1 MSRVPDEEAMLL
13 LALQDTALEIST
25 FQVKL
30 DDSEFR
36 YAMIIKK

>member
-1 MSRVPDEEAMLL
+1 MPDEEAMLL

-30 DDSEFR
+30 GDFRLSEFR

>member
-30 DDSEFR
+30 GDSEFR